1 MKKLLTLLL
10 LSPLAFADDTPE
22 YQRITPNELKIKD
35 NLERT
40 ILDYSTSDELGM
52 IQLSNRLGHADPHVT
67 LKVYSHFVI
76 GMEVKIEEYMEKI
89 G

>member
-1 MKKLLTLLL
+1 MHN
-10 LSPLAFADDTPE
+10 LSLKNKFDLFWHSLEIKRNRNPRCVFA
-22 YQRITPNELKIKD
+22 IV
-35 NLERT
+35 RT
-40 ILDYSTSDELGM
+40 Y
-52 IQLSNRLGHADPHVT
+52 PHVT

>member
-1 MKKLLTLLL
+1 MKKPLTLLL

-22 YQRITPNELKIKD
+22 CQRITPNELKIKD

>member
-1 MKKLLTLLL
+1 MWSHRIADCMKRLQIPHRLHNLRHTHASNLLMNNF
-10 LSPLAFADDTPE
+10 PL
-22 YQRITPNELKIKD
+22 
-35 NLERT
+35 
-40 ILDYSTSDELGM
+40 

>member
-1 MKKLLTLLL
+1 MI
-10 LSPLAFADDTPE
+10 SDFPL
-22 YQRITPNELKIKD
+22 
-35 NLERT
+35 
-40 ILDYSTSDELGM
+40 

-67 LKVYSHFVI
+67 LKVYSHFVL